1 MATITMDYKEF
12 QEIKEKAE
20 AKKKEIKEIAEKDFN
35 KWKEFYIARLEKKID
50 NIKFYCDI
58 NQNIFGYIN
67 VNKILEEIEEIVEK
81 ENN

>member
-35 KWKEFYIARLEKKID
+35 KWKEFYIAKLEKKID
-50 NIKFYCDI
+50 SIKFYCDI
-58 NQNIFGYIN
+58 NQNIFGYIK
-67 VNKILEEIEEIVEK
+67 VNKILEEIEDMIEGL
-81 ENN
+81 